1 MSFPALIALEYS
13 EYDERGFPTAIA
25 WTLDNA
31 MYKAV
36 LIQPAEEWLNSMNDD
51 VTALDRPLTE
61 LLEMGENLVDIAR
74 EIAEDRPDGTF
85 YAEDP
90 EIVTTMLER
99 FYSALEQDCPYEIA
113 PIQEAFAAWE
123 SDEVENTRR
132 LYIDR
137 LDLSPHIA
145 EQNIIA
151 WRATYAHLLEGQKNI
166 TD

>member
-25 WTLDNA
+25 WTLDDA
-31 MYKAV
+31 LYKAV
-36 LIQPAEEWLNSMNDD
+36 LIQPAEEWLNHMNDD
-51 VTALDRPLTE
+51 VTAMDRPLTE
-61 LLEMGENLVDIAR
+61 LLEMGENLIDIAR
-74 EIAEDRPDGTF
+74 ELAEDRPDGTL

-90 EIVTTMLER
+90 EIVTSMLER
-99 FYSALEQDCPYEIA
+99 MYDAIEQDCPYEVA
-113 PIQEAFAAWE
+113 PMLEAFKDWDSE
-123 SDEVENTRR
+123 EVDSVRR

-151 WRATYAHLLEGQKNI
+151 WRATYAHLRETQDRSN
-166 TD
+166 